1 MQSAARIL
9 ILILSEV
16 LTGAMVVLG
25 LALIYCGVM

>member
-1 MQSAARIL
+1 MKRAARIL

-25 LALIYCGVM
+25 FLIAWGVQ

>member
-9 ILILSEV
+9 ILILSEL

-25 LALIYCGVM
+25 FLIAWGVQ

>member
-9 ILILSEV
+9 ILILSEL

-25 LALIYCGVM
+25 FLVYWGVQ